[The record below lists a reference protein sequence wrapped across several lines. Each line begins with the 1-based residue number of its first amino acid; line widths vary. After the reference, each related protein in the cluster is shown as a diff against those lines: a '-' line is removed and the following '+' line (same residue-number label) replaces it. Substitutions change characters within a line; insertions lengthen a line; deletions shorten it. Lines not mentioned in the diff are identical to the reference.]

1 MIFLVGRS
9 VSIAGMLGMNA
20 TSNNGNITVQLNGDC
35 GGANAHLILDFWP
48 FGTPSSA
55 QPIQVGTFTANAD
68 DTANASFQFPQKG
81 NFAGWFQVYVQPPSG
96 GPGPCLT
103 SGPNSNGAGVTYSAP
118 LLIASS
124 VSGGIAAPTGN
135 ASGSG
140 AVNVTGNAA
149 SVALANAGAAQSFT
163 VNICGPTMKACSAIG
178 TLTTDAQGSASGQFS
193 MNGVGLGGSVVLSDS
208 AGAEYISGFHVQ

>member
-9 VSIAGMLGMNA
+9 VSVAGMLGLNA
-20 TSNNGNITVQLNGDC
+20 ASNNGSITLQLNGDC
-35 GGANAHLILDFWP
+35 GGANANLILDFWP
-48 FGTPSSA
+48 FGSPSSA
-55 QPIQVGTFTANAD
+55 QPIQIGTFTANAD

-81 NFAGWFQVYVQPPSG
+81 NFAGWFEVYVQPPTG

-103 SGPNSNGAGVTYSAP
+103 SGPNRNGAGVTYSAP

-140 AVNVTGNAA
+140 TVNVTGNTATV
-149 SVALANAGAAQSFT
+149 SLANAGASQSFT
-163 VNICGPTMKACSAIG
+163 VNICGTTMQGCTAIG
-178 TLTTDAQGSASGQFS
+178 TLTTDSQGNASGQFS
-193 MNGVGLGGSVVLSDS
+193 MTGAGLGGSVVLSDS
-208 AGAEYISGFHVQ
+208 AGAEYISGFHVR